1 MIDSQS
7 AGGAEGAAQLIDRDL
22 GGCPVKH
29 LDFSSWQPMGHYW
42 DLAKELRLDCPHFFN
57 TYGDGSK
64 GYWVFTQHAAVRDIY
79 KNPQIFSSES
89 ITPWDPEP
97 VYRFIPTQID
107 PPNHIGY
114 RRILN
119 RWFSPARMDAAEPM
133 IRDVARR
140 LVAETAAVGSCDL
153 VNDWAL
159 RFPTEAFLAVIG
171 APVSMADSFLKWV
184 DDFFAG
190 FGGAADGVERMTSA
204 VVSIKGYWSEM
215 IAERSGESAPREGDL
230 TSYLMHAD
238 LDGEDRKL
246 TEDEVND
253 MLLVLTLAGLDT
265 TRAELGY
272 MFHHLAT
279 HPQDRER
286 LIAEPEITPYA
297 VEETLRLYTIIFG
310 DGRKVTTDTEFH
322 GVDLKKGD
330 MVYGLVSAAN
340 RDPSVYD
347 RAEEFVVDRKRNNHF
362 GFAGGPHRCLGMHL
376 ARREMAIGV
385 QEWLGVIPEF
395 RLETEDEVLERGGA
409 SMLALKHL
417 RLVWDV
423 AP

>member
-1 MIDSQS
+1 MSENQT
-7 AGGAEGAAQLIDRDL
+7 ALGAEGGTQVLEREL

-29 LDFSSWQPMGHYW
+29 LDFSSWRPMGSYW
-42 DLAKELRLDCPHFFN
+42 ELAKELRLECPHFFN

-64 GYWVFTQHAAVRDIY
+64 GYWVFTQYDAVRDIY

-89 ITPWDPEP
+89 ITPWEPDP

-107 PPNHIGY
+107 PPNHIKY

-119 RWFSPARMDAAEPM
+119 KWFSPARMEEAGPM
-133 IRDVARR
+133 IRELCRR
-140 LVAETAAVGSCDL
+140 LVAETAPQGSCDF

-171 APVSMADSFLKWV
+171 APLEKADLFLQWV
-184 DDFFAG
+184 EDFFAG

-204 VVSIKGYWSEM
+204 VVGIKGYWAES
-215 IAERSGESAPREGDL
+215 IAERKGEPEPRPGDL
-230 TSYLMHAD
+230 TSYLMHAQ
-238 LDGEDRKL
+238 LDGEDRNL
-246 TEDEVND
+246 TDDEIND

-279 HPQDRER
+279 HPEDRRR
-286 LIAEPEITPYA
+286 LIAEPEIIPYA

-322 GVDLKKGD
+322 GVQLKQGD

-340 RDPSVYD
+340 RDPAAYD
-347 RAEEFVVDRKRNNHF
+347 RAEEFVVDRRKNNHF

-376 ARREMAIGV
+376 ARREMQIGV
-385 QEWLGVIPEF
+385 EEWLRAIPEF
-395 RLETEDEVLERGGA
+395 RLENDGEVLERGGA
-409 SMLALKHL
+409 SMMTLKHL

-423 AP
+423 AS

>member
-1 MIDSQS
+1 MESQS
-7 AGGAEGAAQLIDRDL
+7 VGGRETTAVGVLDRDL

-29 LDFSSWQPMGHYW
+29 LDFSSSRPMGSYW
-42 DLAKELRLDCPHFFN
+42 NLAGELRLDCPHFVN
-57 TYGDGSK
+57 TYAEGAK
-64 GYWVFTQHAAVRDIY
+64 GYWVFTQYDAVRDIY

-89 ITPWDPEP
+89 ITPWEPDP

-107 PPNHIGY
+107 PPNHIKY
-114 RRILN
+114 RRVLN
-119 RWFSPARMDAAEPM
+119 HWFSPARMDASEPM
-133 IRDVARR
+133 LRSICGR
-140 LVAETAAVGSCDL
+140 LLSETAPLGTCDL

-159 RFPTEAFLAVIG
+159 RYPTEAFLGVIG
-171 APVSMADSFLKWV
+171 APLADADDFLRWV
-184 DDFFAG
+184 EDFFAG

-204 VVSIKGYWSEM
+204 VVAIKDYWAGA
-215 IAERSGESAPREGDL
+215 IAERRGEPEPRPGDL
-230 TSYLMHAD
+230 TSFLLHSEIE
-238 LDGEDRKL
+238 EDRPL
-246 TEDEVND
+246 TEEEVGD

-279 HPQDRER
+279 HPDDRRR
-286 LIAEPEITPYA
+286 LIDEPEIIPYA

-322 GVDLKKGD
+322 GVRLKRGD

-347 RAEEFVVDRKRNNHF
+347 RAEEFVVDRKKNNHF

-376 ARREMAIGV
+376 ARREMAVGV
-385 QEWLGVIPEF
+385 DEWLRVIPEF
-395 RLETEDEVLERGGA
+395 RLETEQELLERGGA
-409 SMLALKHL
+409 SMMALQHL
-417 RLVWDV
+417 QLKWEVP
-423 AP
+423 A